1 MTERRLAL
9 IDDHTLFSEAFRTL
23 LKQLRPGYVIDVYDD
38 PTAFLKAFDPSAP
51 YDLVIL
57 DLVMQKMN
65 GLALL
70 SSLTGL
76 SPNVRVLMLS
86 GVGTEPPVAE
96 MRRLG
101 ARGFVH
107 KSEETHVL
115 LEAVDTILSGN
126 TCFPAAIAEP
136 DDDAVFR
143 ELCRGANAGMPS
155 LGPRQLEVLQL
166 IASGETNRGIADRLG
181 ISENTVKSHL
191 KAIFEAL
198 GENNRTAC
206 VRSAQNLG
214 LIS

>member
-23 LKQLRPGYVIDVYDD
+23 LEQLRPGYAVDVFDD
-38 PTAFLKAFDPSAP
+38 PTAFLKALDPTAP

-70 SSLTGL
+70 ASLRGL
-76 SPNVRVLMLS
+76 SPNARVLMLS

-115 LEAVDTILSGN
+115 LDAVDAILSGE
-126 TCFPAAIAEP
+126 TCFPPSVGEP

-143 ELCRGANAGMPS
+143 DLCRGMNAGIPV
-155 LGPRQLEVLQL
+155 LGARQLEVLQL
-166 IASGETNRGIADRLG
+166 IASGATNRGIADQLG

-198 GENNRTAC
+198 GESTRTAC